1 MITTCPIIAT
11 EKYKKRYNA
20 VFSQIGWN
28 LSKDIGEI
36 LNKEQRHKHVTK
48 SG

>member
-1 MITTCPIIAT
+1 MITTCPKMAA
-11 EKYKKRYNA
+11 EKYIKRYNA
-20 VFSQIGWN
+20 VFSQTGLS
-28 LSKDIGEI
+28 LSKDIWVI